1 MTHVTCKLTAKN
13 RDQLRNPTLGNRV
26 WATFLCTGKK
36 QLVANCVKNT
46 IPNDGDGA
54 VMITTTRMR
63 SSNGTR
69 VLFISR
75 ESGKD
80 ANKRCRKQSSSRTQ
94 NVLDR
99 NYLTKKTKKL

>member
-1 MTHVTCKLTAKN
+1 
-13 RDQLRNPTLGNRV
+13 
-26 WATFLCTGKK
+26 
-36 QLVANCVKNT
+36 
-46 IPNDGDGA
+46 
-54 VMITTTRMR
+54 MITTTRMR

-80 ANKRCRKQSSSRTQ
+80 ANKRCRKESSSRTQ

-99 NYLTKKTKKL
+99 NYLTKKLKSFKSEAAYDYKVTLISGHWKGDRKFVKTKFRVIHGTIRALES